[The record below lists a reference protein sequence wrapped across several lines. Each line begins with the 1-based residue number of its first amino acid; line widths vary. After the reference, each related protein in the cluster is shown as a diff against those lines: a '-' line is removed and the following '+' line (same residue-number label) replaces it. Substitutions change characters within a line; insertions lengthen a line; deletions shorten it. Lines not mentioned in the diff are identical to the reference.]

1 LQIGLKKKNE
11 FIFFILSII
20 GAFALPL
27 FFNWVELAFK
37 GTAHPSP
44 NAFSLGVIKIRWYA
58 LIIVSAIIVGY
69 LITIGQAKKEGANED
84 DIISN
89 LSLGI
94 IFGVIGARLYYVL
107 FNLSY
112 YLANPIEILMTRHGG
127 LAIHGAI
134 IGAILSLFLFTRLK
148 KNCSYGFWQAM
159 DWFAIAVPLG
169 QAMGRWGNFMNQEA
183 FGTPTNLPWK
193 MYIEKSHRPIQYLHY
208 EYFHPTFLYE
218 SVWDI
223 ATFVI
228 VYTYVKKY
236 RKNFGEGVSLY
247 FILYSIG
254 RFFVEGLRT
263 DSLYMGK
270 LRTAQVMSLFLIGL
284 GAFGLFFFR
293 SRNTEKV

>member
-1 LQIGLKKKNE
+1 MIGV
-11 FIFFILSII
+11 FV
-20 GAFALPL
+20 LPL

-37 GTAHPSP
+37 GKVHPDHV
-44 NAFSLGVIKIRWYA
+44 ALSLGVVKIKWYA
-58 LIIVSAIIVGY
+58 LIIVSAIIIGY
-69 LITIGQAKKEGANED
+69 LIAVKQAKKEGANED

-89 LSLGI
+89 LLWGILLGL
-94 IFGVIGARLYYVL
+94 IGARLYYVL
-107 FNLSY
+107 FSLSY
-112 YLANPIEILMTRHGG
+112 YLANPIEIIKTWHGG

-134 IGAILSLFLFTRLK
+134 IGAILSVFLFTRLK

-159 DWFAIAVPLG
+159 DWFAMVVPLG

-208 EYFHPTFLYE
+208 KYFHPTFLYE
-218 SVWDI
+218 SIWDI
-223 ATFVI
+223 VTFVT

-254 RFFVEGLRT
+254 RFFIEGLRT

-284 GAFGLFFFR
+284 GVFGLFFFR
-293 SRNTEKV
+293 SRNTEKSIKN